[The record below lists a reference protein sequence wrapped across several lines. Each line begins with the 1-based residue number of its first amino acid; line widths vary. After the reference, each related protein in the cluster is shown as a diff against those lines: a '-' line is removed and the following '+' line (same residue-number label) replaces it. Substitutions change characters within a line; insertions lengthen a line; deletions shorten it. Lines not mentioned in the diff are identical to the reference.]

1 MADETPATDL
11 QDGQNGP
18 QEPTRTPS
26 PSDMPS
32 HAQQPEQDTSTDELA
47 GLKSAL
53 DKERANAK
61 EARAEFSAFRDAFTK
76 ALGLDRSEQ
85 LTPEQLTAQVT
96 EQTGRADAAERQLA
110 VFRALPATVDKDAL
124 LDSTA
129 FQKAISDVT
138 PDKVAE
144 TVTSFVDDHPRF
156 LRTNPGAGA
165 SDAGATNPPAPAKSM
180 DDWIRGN

>member
-1 MADETPATDL
+1 MADETPAAGNPAPTPADMPPHA
-11 QDGQNGP
+11 P
-18 QEPTRTPS
+18 QEPQEPQDGPKDDGRGGK
-26 PSDMPS
+26 DQILADLAAERDKRQELE
-32 HAQQPEQDTSTDELA
+32 AQ
-47 GLKSAL
+47 
-53 DKERANAK
+53 
-61 EARAEFSAFRDAFTK
+61 FSGFRDAFAK
-76 ALGLDRSEQ
+76 ALGLDKGEQ

-165 SDAGATNPPAPAKSM
+165 SDAGAANPPAPAKSM